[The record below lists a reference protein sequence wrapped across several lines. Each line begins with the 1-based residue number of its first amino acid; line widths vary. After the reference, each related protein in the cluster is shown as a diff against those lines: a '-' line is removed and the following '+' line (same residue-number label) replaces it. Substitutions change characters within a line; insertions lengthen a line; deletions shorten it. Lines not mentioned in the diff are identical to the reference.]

1 MTDENEVQV
10 VELREKYLKQMNQL
24 WAAEERIGMIDQ
36 ELVELQKEKR
46 QLDKQLD
53 RITPE
58 NNQEKSKIS
67 LVVFNPLSC
76 EFGVFERC
84 KRLGPNERGY
94 SSVRVTK

>member
-1 MTDENEVQV
+1 
-10 VELREKYLKQMNQL
+10 MNQL

-67 LVVFNPLSC
+67 LVVFK
-76 EFGVFERC
+76 GVVVVFLDDPRHFSWPFSAPARPITP
-84 KRLGPNERGY
+84 KKY
-94 SSVRVTK
+94 